1 GLREVP
7 RDKFLEFCAEI
18 EHLDEDQLI
27 ERFRLPATQAE
38 TLLPSL
44 LVCRTLLAETGARAL
59 IVSDATL
66 RTGASLDLAE
76 TGARSIEEF
85 EGQVLASAEA
95 LGEKHRFDR
104 AHGRH
109 VAMLPGPLL
118 HLRQGGS
125 RLT

>member
-1 GLREVP
+1 
-7 RDKFLEFCAEI
+7 
-18 EHLDEDQLI
+18 
-27 ERFRLPATQAE
+27 FRLPATQAE

-44 LVCRTLLAETGARAL
+44 LVYRTLLAETGARSL
-59 IVSDATL
+59 IVSDATP
-66 RTGASLDLAE
+66 RTGAALDLAE

-109 VAMLPGPLL
+109 VAILAG
-118 HLRQGGS
+118 
-125 RLT
+125 RLFALSQRDDNTT